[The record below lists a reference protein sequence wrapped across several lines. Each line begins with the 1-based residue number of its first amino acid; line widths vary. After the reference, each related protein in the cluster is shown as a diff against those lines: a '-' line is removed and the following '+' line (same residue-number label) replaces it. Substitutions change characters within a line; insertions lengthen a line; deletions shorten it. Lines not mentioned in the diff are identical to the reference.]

1 MELGEVGPPA
11 LEKGKTLSVEE
22 VRPPTP
28 PPQADQDKVEEPVLV
43 VTGRGRG
50 QGKGKA
56 APKAPKK
63 DWSLDAAIEEDI
75 LEWLK
80 GNPYL
85 WMRSKKG
92 YKQKRAAW
100 DMKALELGINV
111 EHLEQW
117 WKGIKDWYV
126 KLSKKTSGQATKM
139 LTERENWVLQHF
151 GFYKG
156 RYNFSYIDFKVSR
169 ISWHLSISFDIP
181 MYERLLHVQTKC
193 QCHITK

>member
-11 LEKGKTLSVEE
+11 LEEGETLLVEE
-22 VRPPTP
+22 VRPSTP
-28 PPQADQDKVEEPVLV
+28 PAKAALVEEEEPVLV
-43 VTGRGRG
+43 GKGRGH
-50 QGKGKA
+50 GKGKEKA
-56 APKAPKK
+56 ACKAPKK
-63 DWSLDAAIEEDI
+63 DWSLDAAIEEDV

-80 GNPYL
+80 CNCYL

-100 DMKALELGINV
+100 EMKAQELGINV
-111 EHLEQW
+111 DHLEQW

-139 LTERENWVLQHF
+139 LTERETWVLQHC

-156 RYNFSYIDFKVSR
+156 QYIK
-169 ISWHLSISFDIP
+169 
-181 MYERLLHVQTKC
+181 LH
-193 QCHITK
+193 